1 MARLAQLLTKTK
13 AATTATTP
21 ATTATKTMLSAA
33 IIIISGKL
41 QLQLAKCFLDASNC
55 DWKLPKCINY
65 TPRWPIKLADLTIVC
80 NALNLLLL
88 LLLQPTVD
96 QWHCDSLTA
105 PPSAVLPPPFLHCAS
120 QHSARC
126 VLRTGPEREREW
138 EREGETQNHRIAD
151 SLTLADS
158 AGSAPVATAAA
169 VAYCQAIYCLHGTQF
184 VWPPAAA
191 SIIKCFLLYNLVALT
206 CV

>member
-1 MARLAQLLTKTK
+1 
-13 AATTATTP
+13 
-21 ATTATKTMLSAA
+21 MLSAA

-65 TPRWPIKLADLTIVC
+65 TPRWPIKLFDLTIVC
-80 NALNLLLL
+80 NVLNLLLL

-105 PPSAVLPPPFLHCAS
+105 PPSAMLPPPYLHCAS

-126 VLRTGPEREREW
+126 VLRTGPERERR
-138 EREGETQNHRIAD
+138 ERESERRRITE

-158 AGSAPVATAAA
+158 AGSAPVAAAAA

>member
-1 MARLAQLLTKTK
+1 M
-13 AATTATTP
+13 
-21 ATTATKTMLSAA
+21 
-33 IIIISGKL
+33 
-41 QLQLAKCFLDASNC
+41 
-55 DWKLPKCINY
+55 
-65 TPRWPIKLADLTIVC
+65 
-80 NALNLLLL
+80 
-88 LLLQPTVD
+88 
-96 QWHCDSLTA
+96 
-105 PPSAVLPPPFLHCAS
+105 
-120 QHSARC
+120 
-126 VLRTGPEREREW
+126 REREW

-158 AGSAPVATAAA
+158 AGSAPVAAVAEAAAA